1 MERKSI
7 ELSTKS
13 EIDRGY
19 IRGIGSYFAQIWHAS
34 GHDQVPFYPLWFN
47 QFLNRKLPVILD
59 TNNLMLVYSSI
70 PRFRSILDYKG
81 YLIRQAKIRLFKVGA
96 NGDDEEEIFEHPI
109 LSLLKNP
116 NPVLKGDDFLTQW
129 CLMWDLYQTSLIFK
143 NKINPNSTTLPVS
156 LMVLPTGEF
165 KINPT
170 GFLFEAMNINDII
183 LNYEHI
189 NSLYPHAQPK
199 YYEPS
204 EIMRYVDGPTDR
216 YFFGIPKIITNKLIA
231 SNLQCALQTRNILLN
246 DMGARGILSNSGG
259 DNEGGLPLSP
269 EERNRLEKAY
279 RQDYGI
285 SEDQSK
291 ILITQSSLKWQ
302 PMSFPTKDLLA
313 FEEEETCFTAL
324 CDIYGMQR
332 QLFGEGTASKAK
344 DSIGGDGKGKIEE
357 AMKITIETT
366 IQETIDTFLEGF
378 NTDPDFGLIS
388 DGKQILRLRAT
399 FDHLPVMQEDQVDAE
414 NVKNMKAQA
423 ANTYAQAVISL
434 QGQIN
439 SGAMERDA
447 AIAIMTNLFGL
458 EESIAELILTE
469 KQESAETEPSPE
481 ELEELTEEEK
491 AYQKYLSV
499 KIKL

>member
-1 MERKSI
+1 MDKS
-7 ELSTKS
+7 LTLNQKS
-13 EIDRGY
+13 GIDKGY
-19 IRGIGSYFAQIWHAS
+19 IRGIGSYFDQIWQAS

-81 YLIRQAKIRLFKVGA
+81 GLIRQAKIRLFKVDPITGE
-96 NGDDEEEIFEHPI
+96 DSTEEVYQHPV

-116 NPVLKGDDFLTQW
+116 NPVLRGDDFLQQW
-129 CLMWDLYQTSLIFK
+129 CLMWDLYQTSLIYK
-143 NKINPNSTTLPVS
+143 NKTSPKSKTLPTT

-170 GFLFEAMNINDII
+170 GLLFDQLDINNIIE
-183 LNYEHI
+183 NYEHL
-189 NSLYPHAQPK
+189 NSLYPHAAPK
-199 YYEPS
+199 YYSPG

-216 YFFGIPKIITNKLIA
+216 YFFGIPKIITNKLLA

-259 DNEGGLPLSP
+259 DSEGGLPLS
-269 EERNRLEKAY
+269 EDERMRLEKAY
-279 RQDYGI
+279 RSDYGI

-302 PMSFPTKDLLA
+302 PMSFPTKDLMA
-313 FEEEETCFTAL
+313 FEEEESCFCAL
-324 CDIYGMQR
+324 CDIWGLQR
-332 QLFGEGTASKAK
+332 KLFAEGTASKAK
-344 DSIGGDGKGKIEE
+344 ETIGGDGKGNIEE

-378 NTDPDFGLIS
+378 NCDEDYGLIRN
-388 DGKQILRLRAT
+388 GKQILRLRAT

-414 NVKNMKAQA
+414 NVKSVKAQA
-423 ANTYAQAVISL
+423 AATYTTAIIAL

-439 SGAMERDA
+439 SGAITQEA
-447 AIAIMTNLFGL
+447 ALAILINLFGM
-458 EESIAELILTE
+458 EEDIANEVITE
-469 KQESAETEPSPE
+469 KQEIEPPPGAEDNSDD
-481 ELEELTEEEK
+481 TEEDK
-491 AYQKYLSV
+491 KFKKQLKNF
-499 KIKL
+499 KL